1 MKQRKFTNGITF
13 FTTPI
18 MYDKLKEITDERDV
32 GISEFLRSLI
42 GEYLTSC
49 PESELCQHDCL
60 IPAPS
65 KGDRDGELKY
75 KK

>member
-13 FTTPI
+13 FTTPG
-18 MYDKLKEITDERDV
+18 MYDKLKEITDEKDV

-42 GEYLTSC
+42 GEYFNSY
-49 PESELCQHDCL
+49 PESELCKHDCL
-60 IPAPS
+60 ISVPS
-65 KGDRDGELKY
+65 KGDRHGELKY